1 MNRTEA
7 RVALMQM
14 LYSMEIQND
23 FSPKA
28 KTAFLTGKNVGNQ
41 KKYINDMFTIISQ
54 HKEDIDNA
62 YTNLD
67 TGWKLGRLSAV
78 DLAIFRLAI
87 GEILYME
94 DIPVSVSI
102 NEAVEL
108 AKTYSSEESAKFING
123 VLAKI
128 AD

>member
-41 KKYINDMFTIISQ
+41 KKYINDMFAIISQ

-62 YTNLD
+62 YTNLN

>member
-41 KKYINDMFTIISQ
+41 KKYINDMFAIISQ
-54 HKEDIDNA
+54 HKDDIDNA

>member
-7 RVALMQM
+7 RIALMQM

-41 KKYINDMFTIISQ
+41 KKYINDMFAIISQ
-54 HKEDIDNA
+54 HKEDIENA

>member
-41 KKYINDMFTIISQ
+41 KKYINDMFAIISQ
-54 HKEDIDNA
+54 HKEDIENA

>member
-28 KTAFLTGKNVGNQ
+28 KTAFLTSKNVGNQ
-41 KKYINDMFTIISQ
+41 KKYINDMFVIISQ

>member
-1 MNRTEA
+1 
-7 RVALMQM
+7 
-14 LYSMEIQND
+14 MEIQND

-41 KKYINDMFTIISQ
+41 KKYINDMFAIISQ

-62 YTNLD
+62 YTNLN

>member
-41 KKYINDMFTIISQ
+41 KKYINDMFAIISQ

-62 YTNLD
+62 YSNLD

>member
-41 KKYINDMFTIISQ
+41 KKYINDMFAIISQ

>member
-7 RVALMQM
+7 RIALMQM

-41 KKYINDMFTIISQ
+41 KKYINDMFAIISQ